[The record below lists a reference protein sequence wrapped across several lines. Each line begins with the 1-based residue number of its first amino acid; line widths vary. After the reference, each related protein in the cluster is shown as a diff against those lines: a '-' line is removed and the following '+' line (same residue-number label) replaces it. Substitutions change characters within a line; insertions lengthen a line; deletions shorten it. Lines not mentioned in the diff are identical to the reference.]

1 VAVTERVYV
10 FPGDNIYTVGVIVIT
25 MVSGDTDVGALETPD
40 EDTNAMTGIIFDGL
54 VGAVAGAVGT
64 AAMTVVL
71 LVAASLGAFDM
82 TSLSMIVELT
92 GIADVIPANSTA
104 IGYALFLAG
113 GMVTWPLLFASIG
126 RYLPGGS
133 YAQQGAFFGFVL
145 WTGFV
150 LAFNAGYTGI
160 ALPLY
165 VVFTLVAHLVYG
177 FSLGAVFDY
186 LGGREEPL
194 V

>member
-1 VAVTERVYV
+1 MG
-10 FPGDNIYTVGVIVIT
+10 PGDTEVGPL
-25 MVSGDTDVGALETPD
+25 DAHDDET
-40 EDTNAMTGIIFDGL
+40 NSMTGIVFDGL
-54 VGAVAGAVGT
+54 IGAIAGAVGT

-71 LVAASLGAFDM
+71 FVAASLGAFDM
-82 TSLSMIVELT
+82 TSLSMVVELT
-92 GIADVIPANSTA
+92 GIAAVVPGDPTA
-104 IGYALFLAG
+104 VGYVLFLAG
-113 GMVTWPLLFASIG
+113 GMVTWPLLFASVG

-133 YAQQGAFFGFVL
+133 YAKQGAFFGFVL

-150 LAFNAGYTGI
+150 LAFYDGYAGI

-165 VVFTLVAHLVYG
+165 VVFTFIAHLVYG

>member
-1 VAVTERVYV
+1 
-10 FPGDNIYTVGVIVIT
+10 
-25 MVSGDTDVGALETPD
+25 
-40 EDTNAMTGIIFDGL
+40 MTGETDLDSIGTAEYESDSMAGIVFDGL
-54 VGAVAGAVGT
+54 VGAVSGAVGT

-71 LVAASLGAFDM
+71 LVGASLGGFDLA
-82 TSLSMIVELT
+82 SLSMIVDLV
-92 GIADVIPANSTA
+92 GLSAVAPAYSTA
-104 IGYALFLAG
+104 IGYLLFLAG

-133 YAQQGAFFGFVL
+133 WARQGAFFGFIL

-150 LAFNAGYTGI
+150 LAFYTGYTGFE
-160 ALPLY
+160 LGVY
-165 VVFTLVAHLVYG
+165 VTATLVGHLAYG
-177 FSLGAVFDY
+177 FCLGAVFDY